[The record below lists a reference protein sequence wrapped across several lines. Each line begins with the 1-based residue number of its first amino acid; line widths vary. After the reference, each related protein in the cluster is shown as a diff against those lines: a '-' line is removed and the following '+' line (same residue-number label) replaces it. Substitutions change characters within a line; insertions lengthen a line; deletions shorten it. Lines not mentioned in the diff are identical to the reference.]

1 MNFNKLNCAELT
13 LYLYDWN
20 AMCPDDAVVGIS
32 KQAKHQLVL
41 NCYNRNWNSITQRN
55 IRRFS
60 LSRNLAD
67 KLLFADLEYQQL
79 KNKYSNKDY
88 LYGFYEY
95 LVKTDG
101 ECRIR
106 WYIRN
111 YTDTDI
117 VNTSFNTESE
127 YSALVVKRCDDVF
140 NLYFE

>member
-1 MNFNKLNCAELT
+1 M
-13 LYLYDWN
+13 
-20 AMCPDDAVVGIS
+20 
-32 KQAKHQLVL
+32 
-41 NCYNRNWNSITQRN
+41 NCYNRNWNLITQRN
-55 IRRFS
+55 IRRFC

-67 KLLFADLEYQQL
+67 KILFADLEYQQL

-88 LYGFYEY
+88 LNGFYEY
-95 LVKTDG
+95 LEKTDDG

-117 VNTSFNTESE
+117 VDKTFNADSE

-140 NLYFE
+140 NLYCE